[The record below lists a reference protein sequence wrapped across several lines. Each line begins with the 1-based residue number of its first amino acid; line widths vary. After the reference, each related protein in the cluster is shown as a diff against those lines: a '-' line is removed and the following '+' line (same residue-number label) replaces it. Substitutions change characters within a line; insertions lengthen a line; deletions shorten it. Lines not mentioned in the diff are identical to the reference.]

1 MGVNE
6 TSCSI
11 RSSTGGREWRARRL
25 AGVALVCLGAACLAR
40 SARAL
45 EERKRPPLSGRIVC
59 ASARARSSGPLAVHI
74 ELNWRGSGLIEGR
87 LEIDLAE
94 GSAVRCRY
102 ARPDVALTN
111 GPQRIRLVLP
121 SPGPGGYDSQLEARM
136 VFVSDD
142 GAFRLPPCP
151 LFVPKR
157 SDRGLVVALA
167 DPRGRPGPETLALF
181 KALRLEQF
189 APERRAARSDASA
202 SGARPLVTTPAFPTP
217 GDMPSNAAAY
227 CAFDTVCLA
236 GEGFAL
242 MSRKQLDATLTW
254 VRAGGSVLVLP
265 AGGLKAHHA
274 RFMNAL
280 AGATDAARPAYALTP
295 RGRVEGK
302 AGLGLLRAGLGRA
315 VVGLDV
321 ATDDDALGRSDW
333 RRAAGFLWKVRRDQL
348 KNIARRGKWGV
359 IDEEETSS
367 DDWRLRQWQMQYQ
380 QHRDGRRRYGRVPVM
395 AGPTLKDK
403 VLFPKKIQVVPLW
416 LIIMILLLFV
426 VVIGP
431 VDYFVLGLFRRR
443 KLTWITFPAAAV
455 GFALFT
461 MLLAEAYMGSTD
473 HRNSLTVVDLGAGG
487 RVLRTSR
494 YEVIVAGRNRNSRTD
509 IAGGFFSPIDV
520 GSFPGGRGMHTSG
533 GRGVPAYEGLV
544 PARFSVMQRINQ
556 WEPRMNRYLFVGPEA
571 PPVQPQDGRAPL
583 QLWFNWDAVGKVA
596 LTGDIDF
603 DIILRMNPALDK
615 SGAQRKIDTYIFGGG
630 QRRVR
635 CGRYANLADE
645 VLNSLC
651 VRPRQGFF
659 TVVSQVSPTGGGDFE
674 DVAVLDPTD
683 ESQLL
688 IAVVVRDGQ
697 NFTVYRRLYHKGA
710 DAR

>member
-1 MGVNE
+1 
-6 TSCSI
+6 
-11 RSSTGGREWRARRL
+11 
-25 AGVALVCLGAACLAR
+25 VCLGAACLAR
-40 SARAL
+40 TAGAL
-45 EERKRPPLSGRIVC
+45 DERKPPPLSGRIVC

-87 LEIDLAE
+87 LEIELAE
-94 GSAVRCRY
+94 GSEVRCRY

-111 GPQRIRLVLP
+111 GPQWLHLVLP

-142 GAFRLPPCP
+142 GAFRLLPCP

-189 APERRAARSDASA
+189 APESRSGRADASA
-202 SGARPLVTTPAFPTP
+202 SGARPLVTTPAFPVP
-217 GDMPSNAAAY
+217 GDMPSNPAAY
-227 CAFDTVCLA
+227 CAFDTIVLA

-242 MSRKQLDATLTW
+242 MGRKQLDAALTW
-254 VRAGGSVLVLP
+254 ARAGGSVLVLP
-265 AGGLKAHHA
+265 AGGLKAHHS
-274 RFMNAL
+274 RFLNAL
-280 AGATDAARPAYALTP
+280 AGADAATPAYALTP

-302 AGLGLLRAGLGRA
+302 AGLGLFRAGLGRA
-315 VVGLDV
+315 VVGLEV

-333 RRAAGFLWKVRRDQL
+333 RRAAAFLWKVRRDQL
-348 KNIARRGKWGV
+348 KNIASRGKWRA
-359 IDEEETSS
+359 IKEEETTS
-367 DDWRLRQWQMQYQ
+367 DDWRQRQWQMQYQ

-416 LIIMILLLFV
+416 LIIMILVLFV

-431 VDYFVLGLFRRR
+431 VDYFVLGMFRRR

-461 MLLAEAYMGSTD
+461 MLLAEAYMGSSD
-473 HRNSLTVVDLGAGG
+473 HRNSLSVVDLGAAG

-494 YEVIVAGRNRNSRTD
+494 YEVIVAGRNRNSSTE

-520 GSFPGGRGMHTSG
+520 GSFPGGRGMRSSG

-544 PARFSVMQRINQ
+544 PVRFSVMQRINQ
-556 WEPRMNRYLFVGPEA
+556 WQPRMNRYLFVGPEA
-571 PPVQPQDGRAPL
+571 P
-583 QLWFNWDAVGKVA
+583 A
-596 LTGDIDF
+596 LEG
-603 DIILRMNPALDK
+603 
-615 SGAQRKIDTYIFGGG
+615 SGARPGIKLDWDEIDAIPRSHPADKNDLRRMRSAVVTIPRGLGVEVIVFGGG
-630 QRRVR
+630 MKNARRF
-635 CGRYANLADE
+635 GGSGLPHA
-645 VLNSLC
+645 VLKELC
-651 VRPRQGFF
+651 VRPRQGLF
-659 TVVSQVSPTGGGDFE
+659 TVVSQISPTGGGDFE
-674 DVAVLDPTD
+674 DSAVLDPTD
-683 ESQLL
+683 QDSWLL
-688 IAVVVRDGQ
+688 AVVVRDGQ

-710 DAR
+710 Q

>member
-1 MGVNE
+1 MGVNGKAL
-6 TSCSI
+6 SGMASK
-11 RSSTGGREWRARRL
+11 SAGAVL
-25 AGVALVCLGAACLAR
+25 ACLATAACLAR

-59 ASARARSSGPLAVHI
+59 ASARARSSGPLAVDV
-74 ELNWRGSGLIEGR
+74 ELDWRGSGLVEGR

-94 GSAVRCRY
+94 GSEVRCRY
-102 ARPDVALTN
+102 SRPDVALTS
-111 GPQRIRLVLP
+111 GPQRLRLVLP

-136 VFVSDD
+136 VFRSDD
-142 GAFRLPPCP
+142 GVFRLPPCP
-151 LFVPKR
+151 LFVPR
-157 SDRGLVVALA
+157 RYDRGLVVALA

-181 KALRLEQF
+181 KALRLERF
-189 APERRAARSDASA
+189 APNGRAAQTDA
-202 SGARPLVTTPAFPTP
+202 SGARPLVTTPAFPVP
-217 GDMPSNAAAY
+217 GDMPSNPAAY
-227 CAFDTVCLA
+227 CAFDAVVLA
-236 GEGFAL
+236 AEGFAL
-242 MSRKQLDATLTW
+242 MSRKQLDAALTW

-265 AGGLKAHHA
+265 TGGLKAHHA
-274 RFMNAL
+274 SFMNSL
-280 AGATDAARPAYALTP
+280 AGTEDAARPVYALTP

-302 AGLGLLRAGLGRA
+302 TGLGLFRPGLGRA

-333 RRAAGFLWKVRRDQL
+333 RRAVGFLWKVRRKQL
-348 KNIARRGKWGV
+348 SNIARRGKWAV
-359 IDEEETSS
+359 VEEEETAS
-367 DDWRLRQWQMQYQ
+367 DDWRQWQTQYQ
-380 QHRDGRRRYGRVPVM
+380 QHRDGRSRYGRVPVM

-416 LIIMILLLFV
+416 LIIMILVLFV

-431 VDYFVLGLFRRR
+431 VDYFVLGMFRRR

-533 GRGVPAYEGLV
+533 GRGVPCYEGLV
-544 PARFSVMQRINQ
+544 PARFSVMQRVSQ

-571 PPVQPQDGRAPL
+571 PPLEGSSGRPGIKL
-583 QLWFNWDAVGKVA
+583 DWDA
-596 LTGDIDF
+596 IDGIPRHRPV
-603 DIILRMNPALDK
+603 DRDDLSRIWSAVIESPHD
-615 SGAQRKIDTYIFGGG
+615 GAAEVVVFGGG
-630 QRRVR
+630 RKTARRF
-635 CGRYANLADE
+635 GGLGLPHN
-645 VLNSLC
+645 VLKELC
-651 VRPRQGFF
+651 VRPQQGLF

-674 DVAVLDPTD
+674 DSAVLDPTD
-683 ESQLL
+683 QDSWLL
-688 IAVVVRDGQ
+688 AVVVRDGQ
-697 NFTVYRRLYHKGA
+697 NFTVYRRLYHKSA